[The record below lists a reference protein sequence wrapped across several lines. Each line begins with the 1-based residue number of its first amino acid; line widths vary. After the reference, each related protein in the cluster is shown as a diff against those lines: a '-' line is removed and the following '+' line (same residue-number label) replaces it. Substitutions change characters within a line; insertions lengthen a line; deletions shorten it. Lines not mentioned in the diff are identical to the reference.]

1 MSLLVVDV
9 GNSRLKWALVR
20 EPYRRRQPF
29 SAQGAMDLTHL
40 RGRASPL
47 LALFRALEGSGL
59 QSRVHVCN
67 VAGAQ
72 LERQIRSVARQA
84 GISQLRFARSTAE
97 ACGVRNSYREAWR
110 LGTDRWVAMIG
121 AHHEHPDIDLCL
133 VGIGT
138 ALTVDVLDAGG
149 RHVGGHIIPGPRM
162 MVESLLSRT
171 AGIARRAGGS
181 AVLEHFA
188 PGGPRAALL
197 PLFAH
202 DTSTALL
209 TGTRHACAAAIEHA
223 RHEAGREL
231 GRRPRLI
238 LAGGAADVIA
248 PLLRSAYRREDDL
261 ILRGLAV
268 LAATAAR

>member
-1 MSLLVVDV
+1 MDV

-29 SAQGAMDLTHL
+29 PARGAMDLAHL
-40 RGRASPL
+40 RGTSSPL
-47 LALFRALEGSGL
+47 RAVFRALADSGL
-59 QSRVHVCN
+59 QSRVQVCN
-67 VAGAQ
+67 VAGPEV
-72 LERQIRSVARQA
+72 ERQIRVIARQT
-84 GISQLRFARSTAE
+84 GVGRPRFVRSSAE

-110 LGTDRWVAMIG
+110 LGADRWMAMIG
-121 AHHEHPDIDLCL
+121 AHHEYSHIDLCL

-162 MVESLLSRT
+162 MIESLLART

-202 DTSTALL
+202 DTRTALL
-209 TGTRHACAAAIEHA
+209 TGVRHACAAAIDHA

-238 LAGGAADVIA
+238 LAGGAAEVIA
-248 PLLRSAYRREDDL
+248 PLLTSSHRRDDDL

-268 LAATAAR
+268 LASTAPR